1 MIINDTVQLNIDT
14 IKRNEARIRI
24 TTLKD
29 RNGIKKVINSNF
41 LLYPNELALL
51 TNLLRFNTNP
61 LSNIQKKSLG
71 VILKRYRKSIR
82 DAKQCL

>member
-82 DAKQCL
+82 DSKQCL

>member
-71 VILKRYRKSIR
+71 VIMKRYRKSIR
-82 DAKQCL
+82 DTNQHL

>member
-14 IKRNEARIRI
+14 IKRNEARARI

-82 DAKQCL
+82 DSKQCL

>member
-1 MIINDTVQLNIDT
+1 MITNDTVQMNIDT

-51 TNLLRFNTNP
+51 TNLLKFNTNP

-82 DAKQCL
+82 DSKQCL